1 MYALLELT
9 VFMFI
14 NVLMFMCTEIRIGFD
29 PIIYSFEENVGT
41 ATLTIRKFLSPGI
54 DTMNRTV
61 VFSTEDGSAM
71 G

>member
-1 MYALLELT
+1 
-9 VFMFI
+9 
-14 NVLMFMCTEIRIGFD
+14 MFMCTEIRIGFD
-29 PIIYSFEENVGT
+29 PITYSFEENVGT
-41 ATLTIRKFLSPGI
+41 ATLTIRKFLAPGI